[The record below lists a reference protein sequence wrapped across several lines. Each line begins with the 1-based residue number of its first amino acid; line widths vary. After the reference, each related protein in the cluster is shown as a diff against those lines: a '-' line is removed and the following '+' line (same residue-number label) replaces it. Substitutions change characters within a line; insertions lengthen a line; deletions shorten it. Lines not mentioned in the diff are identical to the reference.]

1 VYVAAGQDSNIL
13 KPFCSFCCAVTAIVG
28 RCRLVQVELAT
39 LQLHVR
45 FEQLR
50 VAELGDQVWQGV
62 KNKYWHFPLYFL
74 PVVTHA
80 AAAEGKAEDVGQQQQ
95 LQQQDDQR

>member
-1 VYVAAGQDSNIL
+1 
-13 KPFCSFCCAVTAIVG
+13 
-28 RCRLVQVELAT
+28 VQVELAT
-39 LQLHVR
+39 LQLQVR

-50 VAELGDQVWQGV
+50 VAELGDEVWQGV

-80 AAAEGKAEDVGQQQQ
+80 AAAEDNAEDVGQQQQ
-95 LQQQDDQR
+95 LQQHDQQQ

>member
-1 VYVAAGQDSNIL
+1 
-13 KPFCSFCCAVTAIVG
+13 
-28 RCRLVQVELAT
+28 VQVELAT
-39 LQLHVR
+39 LQLQVR

-50 VAELGDQVWQGV
+50 VAELGDEVWQGV

-80 AAAEGKAEDVGQQQQ
+80 DAAVAAGAEGSGQQQQ
-95 LQQQDDQR
+95 QGEQ